1 MKTILLL
8 RHAKADKKL
17 AVKDFERS
25 LTKHGHKDALRMGH
39 FVKEI
44 GSLPDVIIS
53 SPAKR
58 AKQTCNLFVE
68 AAAIDTALI
77 TWDDELYYGGARNYL
92 SIIQHVS
99 EDISNL
105 MLVGHNPLME
115 ETVSLLC
122 NDEGRYG
129 VHIPTAG
136 LVCIEYPANTWGAVK
151 SGAGHIQWMMTPKLI
166 KNREE

>member
-25 LTKHGHKDALRMGH
+25 LTKQGRKDAPRMGH
-39 FVKEI
+39 FIKEI
-44 GSLPDVIIS
+44 GSLPDIIIS

-58 AKQTCNLFVE
+58 AKETCNLFVE
-68 AAAIDTALI
+68 AAAMDKALI
-77 TWDDELYYGGARNYL
+77 AWNDDLYYGGARNYL
-92 SIIQHVS
+92 SIIQHASV
-99 EDISNL
+99 DINNL

-122 NDEGRYG
+122 NDEGAYG
-129 VHIPTAG
+129 VRIPTAG
-136 LVCIEYPANTWGAVK
+136 LVCIEYPATSWKAVK
-151 SGAGHIQWMMTPKLI
+151 PGAGHIKWMMTPKLI
-166 KNREE
+166 KNREG